1 MLGAQVWPGP
11 PDKKQ
16 LGFDFIP
23 VAVGGLWGRGRRL
36 SRAVTAPSFEMHLL
50 LGLCFFECS
59 SDILRIQ
66 GLEGRR
72 GNSRHEPLHKHPES
86 CQVSGRRSC
95 GAEGFWKKVVEVDHR
110 EASQACPE
118 GAEGP
123 ASGVLGSP

>member
-72 GNSRHEPLHKHPES
+72 EFQARAFAQASRELPGFRK
-86 CQVSGRRSC
+86 
-95 GAEGFWKKVVEVDHR
+95 AELWG
-110 EASQACPE
+110 
-118 GAEGP
+118 
-123 ASGVLGSP
+123 